1 MIWAA
6 LLAAAQPPGMT
17 DEAWEVLRARIES
30 APQAVATFIERRT
43 TCNDIRRDPHRD
55 PALAARLQ
63 SQYRCASVAADGQ
76 ALYRAY
82 RARPQI
88 LRLLRDTENLRG
100 W

>member
-1 MIWAA
+1 M

-17 DEAWEVLRARIES
+17 DEAWDVLRERIES

-43 TCNDIRRDPHRD
+43 TCNEIRRDPRRG
-55 PALAARLQ
+55 PALAARLRIQ
-63 SQYRCASVAADGQ
+63 FRCASLSTDGQ

-82 RARPQI
+82 HSRPQI
-88 LRLLRDTENLRG
+88 IQLLKETEKLRP

>member
-1 MIWAA
+1 MILAA
-6 LLAAAQPPGMT
+6 LLMTIQPPGMT
-17 DEAWEVLRARIES
+17 DEAWETLRARIES

-43 TCNDIRRDPHRD
+43 TCNDIHRDPHRD
-55 PALAARLQ
+55 PALAARLRT
-63 SQYRCASVAADGQ
+63 QYQCDRVATDGR

-88 LRLLRDTENLRG
+88 LRLLRETETLRG